1 MMKRTAA
8 AVCGAA
14 VLAAGMTGCGAGFEG
29 SGSKDA
35 ASAEQLAMRLDDPWA
50 QEVQADQGAKA
61 EGELADGVYT
71 GTGKGMEGLV
81 TVKLL
86 VQDNRISCLETAQE
100 GESQSRGGYEA
111 IRDGRFAAMIEAA
124 QGAGIDAI
132 SGATITTAGVRQAVE
147 DALSQ
152 AEAAAAKQEQGDSDD
167 EAGSRAD
174 GRACAAVS
182 PRFLDEGGLDGGSR
196 RGRGGGA
203 GRGLCGAGG
212 RDRRLGG

>member
-111 IRDGRFAAMIEAA
+111 VSYTHLD
-124 QGAGIDAI
+124 
-132 SGATITTAGVRQAVE
+132 VYKRQARSSSSDSARRSARMDSLRLPTKLVSSLRNHE
-147 DALSQ
+147 CSVRERASNS
-152 AEAAAAKQEQGDSDD
+152 EHVAARTNIHTDWRAPAA
-167 EAGSRAD
+167 
-174 GRACAAVS
+174 CTM
-182 PRFLDEGGLDGGSR
+182 
-196 RGRGGGA
+196 
-203 GRGLCGAGG
+203 
-212 RDRRLGG
+212 

>member
-14 VLAAGMTGCGAGFEG
+14 VLAAGMTGCSAGFEG

-124 QGAGIDAI
+124 RGAVSDDQIDAI

-152 AEAAAAKQEQGDSDD
+152 AEATAAKQEQG
-167 EAGSRAD
+167 GSR
-174 GRACAAVS
+174 
-182 PRFLDEGGLDGGSR
+182 
-196 RGRGGGA
+196 
-203 GRGLCGAGG
+203 
-212 RDRRLGG
+212 

>member
-1 MMKRTAA
+1 
-8 AVCGAA
+8 
-14 VLAAGMTGCGAGFEG
+14 
-29 SGSKDA
+29 
-35 ASAEQLAMRLDDPWA
+35 
-50 QEVQADQGAKA
+50 VQADQGAKA

-152 AEAAAAKQEQGDSDD
+152 AEAAAAKQEQG
-167 EAGSRAD
+167 GFR
-174 GRACAAVS
+174 
-182 PRFLDEGGLDGGSR
+182 
-196 RGRGGGA
+196 
-203 GRGLCGAGG
+203 
-212 RDRRLGG
+212 

>member
-50 QEVQADQGAKA
+50 QE
-61 EGELADGVYT
+61 VYT

-152 AEAAAAKQEQGDSDD
+152 AEATAAKQEQG
-167 EAGSRAD
+167 GSR
-174 GRACAAVS
+174 
-182 PRFLDEGGLDGGSR
+182 
-196 RGRGGGA
+196 
-203 GRGLCGAGG
+203 
-212 RDRRLGG
+212 